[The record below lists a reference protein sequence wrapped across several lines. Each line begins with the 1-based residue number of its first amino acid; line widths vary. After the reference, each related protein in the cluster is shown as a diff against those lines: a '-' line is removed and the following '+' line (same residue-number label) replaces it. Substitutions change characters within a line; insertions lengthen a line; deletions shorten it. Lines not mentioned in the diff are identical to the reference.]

1 MIKLNKSC
9 TMNCH
14 IYCLQR
20 CLSIPKQNSKLP
32 RPFSMATTLFD
43 IHPAIIQTQILPR
56 LDGPSLL
63 STATTSKYFYQLC
76 AHEDLWSHICKSIW
90 PSITDPRL
98 HEIISTFPAGHR
110 SFFQDSFPALV
121 ADIYN
126 QDSLHLSRSSHPWPS
141 QLISAVDIRYQ
152 DEIIYS
158 RLEFTDTSDEFLSS
172 VLRIT
177 LNNDLKS
184 KPGPGILGSIDLKV
198 DEFAGADEATFSHLE
213 ESLSLNWI
221 LIDPTRKRAGN
232 LSSIKPISTRQGW
245 ITNQTYLVYAI
256 VLPGCDPNKVVQ
268 CRIQVVL
275 AVAAGGVGLHV
286 KEVMLELLDLDFR
299 RLKGRDFLVISQ
311 GALSEEHNV
320 RRKMVTSEESRC
332 HYREFKRMV
341 INSISDMRGK
351 IQSSNDELQSNIVI
365 TLCHSILQRSFNL
378 LKVQILCI
386 FNYSSKNI

>member
-1 MIKLNKSC
+1 M
-9 TMNCH
+9 T
-14 IYCLQR
+14 
-20 CLSIPKQNSKLP
+20 
-32 RPFSMATTLFD
+32 TTLSD
-43 IHPAIIQTQILPR
+43 IHTAIIQTHILPQ

-63 STATTSKYFYQLC
+63 STATTSKYFHELC
-76 AHEDLWSHICKSIW
+76 AHEDLWPHICKSLW

-98 HEIISTFPAGHR
+98 DDIISTFPACHR

-121 ADIYN
+121 TDVNHQNHI
-126 QDSLHLSRSSHPWPS
+126 HLNRSSHPLPP

-152 DEIIYS
+152 DELIYS
-158 RLEFTDTSDEFLSS
+158 RVEFTDTSDDFLSS

-177 LNNDLKS
+177 LNDDLKS
-184 KPGPGILGSIDLKV
+184 KPGPGILGSINLKV
-198 DEFAGADEATFSHLE
+198 DEFSGADEATFSHLE

-221 LIDPTRKRAGN
+221 LIDPPRKRAGN
-232 LSSIKPISTRQGW
+232 LSSIKPISARQGW

-256 VLPGCDPNKVVQ
+256 VLPGCDPNEVVH

-286 KEVMLELLDLDFR
+286 KEVMLELLDLGFR

-332 HYREFKRMV
+332 RYREFKRMV
-341 INSISDMRGK
+341 INSVSDMRGK
-351 IQSSNDELQSNIVI
+351 IQSSNHELQSNIV
-365 TLCHSILQRSFNL
+365 TLCQSLLQRSFNL

>member
-1 MIKLNKSC
+1 
-9 TMNCH
+9 
-14 IYCLQR
+14 
-20 CLSIPKQNSKLP
+20 
-32 RPFSMATTLFD
+32 MATIISD
-43 IHPAIIQTQILPR
+43 IYPAIIQTHILPR

-63 STATTSKYFYQLC
+63 STATTSKYLHQLC
-76 AHEDLWSHICKSIW
+76 AHEDHWSHICKSIW

-98 HEIISTFPAGHR
+98 EDIISSFPAGHR

-121 ADIYN
+121 TDINN
-126 QDSLHLSRSSHPWPS
+126 QNSLHLNRSSHPRPS

-158 RLEFTDTSDEFLSS
+158 RVEFTDTSDDFLSS

-184 KPGPGILGSIDLKV
+184 KPGPGILGSINLNV

-245 ITNQTYLVYAI
+245 MTNQTYLVYAI
-256 VLPGCDPNKVVQ
+256 VLPGCDSNKVVQ

-275 AVAAGGVGLHV
+275 AVAAGGVGMYV

-320 RRKMVTSEESRC
+320 RRKMVTNEESRC
-332 HYREFKRMV
+332 RYREFKRMA
-341 INSISDMRGK
+341 INSISDMR
-351 IQSSNDELQSNIVI
+351 DVE
-365 TLCHSILQRSFNL
+365 
-378 LKVQILCI
+378 
-386 FNYSSKNI
+386 